1 MVLPAITPPTAAL
14 IGFALFSLFILLA
27 FTVAY
32 AKRDVTIDITVF
44 EFH

>member
-1 MVLPAITPPTAAL
+1 MILQALTTLPATAL
-14 IGFALFSLFILLA
+14 VFGLFSLFVLLA
-27 FTVAY
+27 FAVAY

>member
-1 MVLPAITPPTAAL
+1 MFLSAITTFPVTA
-14 IGFALFSLFILLA
+14 IVFGLFSLFVLLF